1 MIPVYILK
9 EGVRLPEE
17 GTYYVVARGGIFLR
31 KDGGL
36 VQATVRVKGIPF
48 LEELTPTANLRLPK
62 LPPELVVRTLLF
74 FRRVYQ
80 QHTSEA
86 AVLLHY
92 AVAEQAYWLHC
103 PRQQVSSG
111 SVVYSADERINGY
124 QLVGSIHS
132 HASMAAFH
140 SGLDSRD
147 EQHFDGL
154 HITIGRMDQP
164 YFTMSCSSVVNGQR
178 FYLAPDS
185 VVAGIRE
192 VDWQAV
198 PSVSYRRKR
207 VPNIQSLDLSVLSW
221 LDFSDVFGV
230 LPARHSDQFYEL
242 VLSGGRDYRH
252 VGVPRVWFER
262 VVKAAPAIRQV
273 TCKGG

>member
-1 MIPVYILK
+1 MIPVYILN
-9 EGVRLPEE
+9 EGVKLPEE

-36 VQATVRVKGIPF
+36 VQATVRVDGIPF
-48 LEELTPTANLRLPK
+48 LGELTPTVNLRLPK

-80 QHTSEA
+80 QYTSEA

-92 AVAEQAYWLHC
+92 AAAEQVYWLHC
-103 PRQQVSSG
+103 PRQRVSST
-111 SVVYSADERINGY
+111 SVAYSAGERIDGY

-140 SGLDSRD
+140 SGLDSWD
-147 EQHFDGL
+147 ERYFDGL
-154 HITIGRMDQP
+154 HITMGRMDQP
-164 YFTMSCSSVVNGQR
+164 YFTMSCSGVVNGQR

-185 VVAGIRE
+185 VVAGIKE

-198 PSVSYRRKR
+198 PSVSYRRKG
-207 VPNIQSLDLSVLSW
+207 VHNIQSLDLSDLGW
-221 LDFSDVFGV
+221 LDFGGV
-230 LPARHSDQFYEL
+230 SGTLPACHSDQFYEL
-242 VLSGGRDYRH
+242 VLFGGRDYRH
-252 VGVPRVWFER
+252 VGVPRVWLDR
-262 VVKAAPAIRQV
+262 VVKAAPVARTDIL
-273 TCKGG
+273 